1 MKIIETAKE
10 MQMTAERLRL
20 EGKTIGFVPTMGY
33 LHEGHLALVKK
44 ARELCDIVVVSIF
57 VNPTQFGPN
66 EDIDKYPRDFER
78 DKRLLDQEK
87 TDITFFPDKKEMYPD
102 QYFTYV
108 QVRELEDHLCGLSR
122 KGHFVGVTTIVTK
135 LFNIVKPHYAVLD
148 RKTTSNL

>member
-44 ARELCDIVVVSIF
+44 ARELCDIVVVCIF

-66 EDIDKYPRDFER
+66 EDIDKYQIGRASCRER
-78 DKRLLDQEK
+78 VC
-87 TDITFFPDKKEMYPD
+87 
-102 QYFTYV
+102 QYV
-108 QVRELEDHLCGLSR
+108 
-122 KGHFVGVTTIVTK
+122 
-135 LFNIVKPHYAVLD
+135 
-148 RKTTSNL
+148 